1 MSSEHNNDA
10 ILTMSDIGFS
20 YERNNPL
27 INDLSLTLYN
37 REFVGI
43 LGPNGSGKS
52 TVLKLVS
59 GILKPDRG
67 NIRLWR
73 KPLSSYK
80 NRDRAK
86 LICYL
91 PQLLD
96 MHIPFKVVELVS
108 MGLYPYD
115 INPEM
120 SVSEALQ
127 RVDLTDKAEKYLG
140 QLSGGERR
148 RAFLAMT
155 LLQGAGI
162 LLLDEPFA
170 NLDIRY
176 QIEILGLLNDLR
188 AEKNISML
196 MALHDI
202 NTAMRF
208 EKIILM
214 KKGKVL
220 ASGTPSAV
228 LKKDLLKEAFEVD
241 FTLIE
246 DRTGVKHIYYEM
258 DPFSR

>member
-1 MSSEHNNDA
+1 MSSERSNDP
-10 ILTMSDIGFS
+10 IMTMGDIIFS
-20 YERNNPL
+20 YERDKAL
-27 INDLSLTLYN
+27 INNFSLSLYN
-37 REFVGI
+37 KEFVGL

-52 TVLKLVS
+52 TVLKLAA
-59 GILKPDRG
+59 GILTPSRG
-67 NIRLWR
+67 NIQLWR
-73 KPLSSYK
+73 KPLLSYK

-96 MHIPFKVVELVS
+96 MHIPFKVEELVS

-115 INPEM
+115 IKPEM

-176 QIEILGLLNDLR
+176 QLEILSLLHDLR
-188 AEKNISML
+188 TEKNISMV

-208 EKIILM
+208 DKIILM
-214 KKGKVL
+214 KKGRVL

-228 LKKDLLKEAFEVD
+228 LKKDLLKEAFAVD
-241 FTLIE
+241 FALIE
-246 DRTGVKHIYYEM
+246 DRTGIKHVYYEM